1 MYDILNAYL
10 ENGLKI
16 ILHKI
21 PGAKTIACGLWVAQ
35 GSKNESDS
43 NSGLSH
49 LVEHLI
55 VNPVTSG
62 NEVYQRLIEEATNS
76 GVVYNA
82 ATTKEYTCFY
92 FTGLSNTLD
101 LCVKCLSNIA
111 MNNRV
116 FPKDMFENE
125 KKVVIQEANK
135 PAILLIE
142 LLNELK

>member
-49 LVEHLI
+49 LVEHLV

-101 LCVKCLSNIA
+101 L
-111 MNNRV
+111 
-116 FPKDMFENE
+116 
-125 KKVVIQEANK
+125 
-135 PAILLIE
+135 
-142 LLNELK
+142 

>member
-21 PGAKTIACGLWVAQ
+21 PGAKTVACGLWVSQ
-35 GSKNESDS
+35 GSKNETDG
-43 NSGLSH
+43 NNGLSH
-49 LVEHLI
+49 LVEHLL

-62 NEVYQRLIEEATNS
+62 NEKYQKLIEEVTNS

-92 FTGLSNTLD
+92 FTGLSNTME
-101 LCVKCLSNIA
+101 LCVKSLSQIA
-111 MNNRV
+111 MKNRN
-116 FPKDMFENE
+116 FPEDAFENE
-125 KKVVIQEANK
+125 KKLLYRRLQVF
-135 PAILLIE
+135 ILPF
-142 LLNELK
+142 NR